1 MGRKK
6 RNSKILEQ
14 AYQRLNGMKSIDPNL
29 DLGGGLTVSAL
40 EAAVNSLRARLD
52 SYNQKLS
59 ELDEELLGLEGDE
72 DALHDFNGRVL
83 AGTGARFGRNSA
95 HYEAVGGVRTDDRKS
110 PSRKAGPKPPS
121 KS

>member
-6 RNSKILEQ
+6 RSSKILEQ
-14 AYQRLNGMKSIDPNL
+14 AYKRLNGMKSIDPNL

-40 EAAVNSLRARLD
+40 EAAINSLRGRLD
-52 SYNQKLS
+52 TYNQKLS
-59 ELDEELLGLEGDE
+59 DVDEELLGLEGAE
-72 DALHDFNGRVL
+72 DALNEFNGRVL

-95 HYEAVGGVRTDDRKS
+95 EYEAVGGVRTDDRKS
-110 PSRKAGPKPPS
+110 PSGKGGPPTPS

>member
-40 EAAVNSLRARLD
+40 EAAINSLRARLD

-95 HYEAVGGVRTDDRKS
+95 QYEAVGGVRTDDRKS
-110 PSRKAGPKPPS
+110 PSRKAGPQTPS

>member
-40 EAAVNSLRARLD
+40 EAAANSLRTRMD

-59 ELDEELLGLEGDE
+59 DVDEELLALESE
-72 DALHDFNGRVL
+72 EKALKDFNGRVL
-83 AGTGARFGRNSA
+83 AGTGARYGKNSPQ
-95 HYEAVGGVRTDDRKS
+95 YEAVGGKRTDDRKR
-110 PSRKAGPKPPS
+110 PTRKAGPQTPS

>member
-6 RNSKILEQ
+6 RSSKILEQ
-14 AYQRLNGMKSIDPNL
+14 AYKRLNGMKSIDPNL

-40 EAAVNSLRARLD
+40 ETAINSLRGRLD
-52 SYNQKLS
+52 TYNQKLS
-59 ELDEELLGLEGDE
+59 DVDEELLGLEGAE
-72 DALHDFNGRVL
+72 DALNEFNGRVL

-95 HYEAVGGVRTDDRKS
+95 EDEAVGGVRTGDPKR
-110 PSRKAGPKPPS
+110 PSGKGGPPTPS

>member
-1 MGRKK
+1 MP
-6 RNSKILEQ
+6 SKQ
-14 AYQRLNGMKSIDPNL
+14 DR
-29 DLGGGLTVSAL
+29 
-40 EAAVNSLRARLD
+40 RATPRRTR
-52 SYNQKLS
+52 
-59 ELDEELLGLEGDE
+59 GLEGDE

-95 HYEAVGGVRTDDRKS
+95 QYEAVGGVRTDDRKS